1 MLGGGAV
8 KSTGG
13 NLLPSVVGVA
23 SCNQLIEL
31 SPTCAAKAKA
41 QPCPAGS
48 RVELEGMLA
57 LQMELMSEIFFF
69 LMCCYM
75 YVLKCLNMLGFCVFV

>member
-1 MLGGGAV
+1 MQCTTINNPALLSLKCTEVLGGGAV

-13 NLLPSVVGVA
+13 NLLPPVIGVA

-57 LQMELMSEIFFF
+57 LQMELMSETF
-69 LMCCYM
+69 CYS
-75 YVLKCLNMLGFCVFV
+75 